1 MQPYSSEWYEPK
13 KEQIAILYKEQGGRD
28 GLTGEKFT
36 PDDILHLRHIYYDK
50 GNYQIDD

>member
-1 MQPYSSEWYEPK
+1 MV
-13 KEQIAILYKEQGGRD
+13 ILFKEQGGRD

-50 GNYQIDD
+50 TNYQFDD